1 MAKRKVAESSEDEA
15 FIDDAS
21 DASESKPKPKRT
33 KAKKTGNS
41 SDEDAPSTAKGKAKP
56 RGKKAKK
63 AEESSDED
71 EPIEA
76 KSKEKINALAELK
89 KAPNDSQSDA
99 EVVVHKTSDG
109 DKYIDL
115 GKKKRATVRSFKGM
129 PLLDIREFYGQEGDE
144 KPGKKGI
151 SLSLEQW
158 NTLKKG
164 VDTIDRLFATVKK

>member
-1 MAKRKVAESSEDEA
+1 MAKRKVAESSGDEA

-21 DASESKPKPKRT
+21 GASESKSKPKRT
-33 KAKKTGNS
+33 KAKKIENL

-56 RGKKAKK
+56 SRSKKTKK
-63 AEESSDED
+63 AEDSSDED
-71 EPIEA
+71 GPIE
-76 KSKEKINALAELK
+76 SKFQAK

-158 NTLKKG
+158 KSLKNG
-164 VDTIDRLFATVKK
+164 VDIIDRLFATVKK

>member
-1 MAKRKVAESSEDEA
+1 MAKRKVAGSSEDEA

-21 DASESKPKPKRT
+21 DASEPKHKAKRT
-33 KAKKTGNS
+33 KAKKTDDS
-41 SDEDAPSTAKGKAKP
+41 SDEDALSTVKGKARP
-56 RGKKAKK
+56 RSKKAKK
-63 AEESSDED
+63 AEESSEED
-71 EPIEA
+71 EPDEA
-76 KSKEKINALAELK
+76 KSKAKK

-99 EVVVHKTSDG
+99 DVVVHKTSDG

>member
-15 FIDDAS
+15 FIDGAS
-21 DASESKPKPKRT
+21 DTSEPKPKPKRT
-33 KAKKTGNS
+33 KATKTSDS
-41 SDEDAPSTAKGKAKP
+41 SDEDAPSTVKGKSKP
-56 RGKKAKK
+56 RGKKRKRT
-63 AEESSDED
+63 EESSGED
-71 EPIEA
+71 EPTEA
-76 KSKEKINALAELK
+76 KSKATK
-89 KAPNDSQSDA
+89 KAPNDSPFDT
-99 EVVVHKTSDG
+99 EIVVHKTSDG

-129 PLLDIREFYGQEGDE
+129 PLLDVREFYGQSGEE

-164 VDTIDRLFATVKK
+164 VDTIDQLFATVKK

>member
-1 MAKRKVAESSEDEA
+1 MAKRKAAESSEDEA

-21 DASESKPKPKRT
+21 DASEPKPKRT
-33 KAKKTGNS
+33 KAKNIEHF
-41 SDEDAPSTAKGKAKP
+41 SDEDAPSTAKGKTKSS
-56 RGKKAKK
+56 RSKKTKK

-71 EPIEA
+71 EPIET
-76 KSKEKINALAELK
+76 KSKPK
-89 KAPNDSQSDA
+89 KTPNDSRSDA

-158 NTLKKG
+158 KTLKDG
-164 VDTIDRLFATVKK
+164 MDTIDRLFATVKK

>member
-1 MAKRKVAESSEDEA
+1 MAKRKVAESEERGLYC
-15 FIDDAS
+15 DDAP
-21 DASESKPKPKRT
+21 DASESKQKPKRI
-33 KAKKTGNS
+33 KAERSES
-41 SDEDAPSTAKGKAKP
+41 SGDEDASFPKKGKSKP
-56 RGKKAKK
+56 SHNKKTKK
-63 AEESSDED
+63 TEESSDED
-71 EPIEA
+71 EHIDA
-76 KSKEKINALAELK
+76 KSKAKF
-89 KAPNDSQSDA
+89 DA

-158 NTLKKG
+158 ETLKMG
-164 VDTIDRLFATVKK
+164 ANTIDQLFATVKK

>member
-21 DASESKPKPKRT
+21 DASESKPKSKRT

-41 SDEDAPSTAKGKAKP
+41 SDEDAPSKP
-56 RGKKAKK
+56 RSKKAKK
-63 AEESSDED
+63 AEESTDED

-76 KSKEKINALAELK
+76 KSKAKK

-109 DKYIDL
+109 NKYIDL

>member
-1 MAKRKVAESSEDEA
+1 MAKRKVAESSEDED

-21 DASESKPKPKRT
+21 DASEPKSKRT
-33 KAKKTGNS
+33 KAKKNSDS
-41 SDEDAPSTAKGKAKP
+41 SDEDAPSTVKGKSKP

-63 AEESSDED
+63 AKESGVED
-71 EPIEA
+71 EPMEL
-76 KSKEKINALAELK
+76 KSKATK
-89 KAPNDSQSDA
+89 KTPKDSPSDA
-99 EVVVHKTSDG
+99 EVVVHNTSDG

-129 PLLDIREFYGQEGDE
+129 SLLDIREFYGQEGEE

-158 NTLKKG
+158 NTLKQG

>member
-21 DASESKPKPKRT
+21 DASESKPKSKRT

-41 SDEDAPSTAKGKAKP
+41 SDEDAPSTAKVKAKP
-56 RGKKAKK
+56 RSKKAKK
-63 AEESSDED
+63 AEESTDED

-76 KSKEKINALAELK
+76 KSKAKK

-158 NTLKKG
+158 NTLKKD
-164 VDTIDRLFATVKK
+164 VDTIDQLFATVKK

>member
-1 MAKRKVAESSEDEA
+1 MAKRKVAESSEDEN

-21 DASESKPKPKRT
+21 DASEPKPKRT
-33 KAKKTGNS
+33 KAKKSGDS
-41 SDEDAPSTAKGKAKP
+41 SDEDAPSTVKRKAKP
-56 RGKKAKK
+56 HSKKAKK
-63 AEESSDED
+63 AEESSGED
-71 EPIEA
+71 EPIES
-76 KSKEKINALAELK
+76 KSKAMTKTL
-89 KAPNDSQSDA
+89 NDSPSDA

-129 PLLDIREFYGQEGDE
+129 PLLDIREFYGQEGEE

>member
-41 SDEDAPSTAKGKAKP
+41 SDEDVPSAAKGKAKP
-56 RGKKAKK
+56 RSKKAKK
-63 AEESSDED
+63 AEQSSDED

-76 KSKEKINALAELK
+76 KSKEKK
-89 KAPNDSQSDA
+89 KASNDSQSDA